1 VRGLLHRLGQRARPR
16 GSDPSADVASHLH
29 ALLNTRAG
37 SAPGCAA
44 FGMLDFSDLIH
55 SFPKGVP
62 TLAASIRT
70 TILAYEPRLK
80 NVSVRHVPDDDVQRL
95 KFEITAQLADGPKT
109 TVRFRT
115 EVSPSGQVTVA

>member
-1 VRGLLHRLGQRARPR
+1 VRGLLHRLGQRTHPR

-44 FGMLDFSDLIH
+44 FGMVDFSDLIH

-62 TLAASIRT
+62 TLGASIRT

-80 NVSVRHVPDDDVQRL
+80 NVSVRHVPDEDVQRL